1 MKKTTEEL
9 LKTLQKTAEIDS
21 FLLEEDENFKTLPLH
36 LYLDKVFAKS
46 EITRSQ
52 CIRNS
57 GLDRTYCYQIFS
69 GQKLPSRDKVLA
81 LCFGL
86 TLGFEKTQLLLKSTG
101 YPPLYPRNKRDSILI
116 FALQR
121 KHSILE
127 TNELLQDLGYELSS
141 SESEGDHQ
149 WKYWDEK
156 IKDVLDWWLGDRG
169 TAGEGYHADFRGDRQ
184 GYRDL

>member
-86 TLGFEKTQLLLKSTG
+86 ALGFEKTQLLLKSTG

-127 TNELLQDLGYELSS
+127 TNELLQDLGYEL
-141 SESEGDHQ
+141 
-149 WKYWDEK
+149 
-156 IKDVLDWWLGDRG
+156 VC
-169 TAGEGYHADFRGDRQ
+169 
-184 GYRDL
+184 